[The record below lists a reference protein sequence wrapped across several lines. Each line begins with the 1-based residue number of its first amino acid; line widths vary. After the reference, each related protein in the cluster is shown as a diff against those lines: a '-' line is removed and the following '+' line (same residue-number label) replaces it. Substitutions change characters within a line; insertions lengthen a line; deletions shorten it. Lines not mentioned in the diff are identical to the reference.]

1 MDGFDGPRYRLV
13 DAGAPFRTLSIREYA
28 EAGPRLVVDPYILY
42 RSDALWCPGPDSSFL
57 IQAMETPDVVLVRDG
72 LHNVVAQ
79 HLDDLDTAA
88 CGELSWA
95 FDPCHPIDSHHGI
108 TERIIEAFTSRGL
121 PVGIITHTR
130 ISEEV
135 FNTLAGHPLSFVQ
148 AAVVS
153 EDEPI
158 RSLLMPEGPPN
169 SETFENMERS
179 AGTGLHTVCRID
191 PIIPYVTDR
200 VEHLASLIQR
210 ACDHGAGHIM
220 GRMLPGAGVD
230 ALLPRVKASFGAG
243 VAYDLH
249 RLYTD
254 VIHDTRAARLV
265 YRQRVFD
272 RMRNECERRGIT
284 FAVWLE
290 DGIIDGEIRSL
301 NHEFM
306 SAPHCTGVQHP
317 SYVRRG
323 ATFEPEDVAGDE

>member
-1 MDGFDGPRYRLV
+1 MDSFYGSRYRMV
-13 DAGAPFRTLSIREYA
+13 DAGAPFRTLSIREQA
-28 EAGPRLVVDPYILY
+28 EVGPRLVVDPYALY
-42 RSDALWCPGPDSSFL
+42 HSDALWCPGPEPSFL
-57 IQAMETPDVVLVRDG
+57 IQAMETPDVILVRDG
-72 LHNVVAQ
+72 LHDVVAQ

-95 FDPCHPIDSHHGI
+95 FDPCHPIDGGHGI

-130 ISEEV
+130 ISDEV
-135 FNTLAGHPLSFVQ
+135 FNALARHPLSFVQ
-148 AAVVS
+148 AVIVS
-153 EDEPI
+153 EDEPL
-158 RSLLMPEGPPN
+158 RSLLMPKGQAN

-179 AGTGLHTVCRID
+179 AGAGLHTVCRID
-191 PIIPYVTDR
+191 PIIPYVTDEE
-200 VEHLASLIQR
+200 EHLVSLIQR
-210 ACDHGAGHIM
+210 AGDHGAGHIM
-220 GRMLPGAGVD
+220 VRVLPGAVVD

-243 VAYDLH
+243 VAYDLN

-254 VIHDTRAARLV
+254 VIHDSRVARLV
-265 YRQRVFD
+265 YRQRIFD

-290 DGIIDGEIRSL
+290 DGIIDGEIHSL

-306 SAPHCTGVQHP
+306 SAPHCAGIQHP

-323 ATFEPEDVAGDE
+323 AIFEPEDVASDE